1 MVDDLKVSTDA
12 LTRIAGLQRDLATS
26 ITAVDAFTDGV
37 PQSVFTSHGLV
48 CAPTIAAIG
57 EAQMSRS
64 AATEALNSK
73 SNLLAKWLDHAAS
86 DYTGTDDSGKSN
98 LDGQMHPR

>member
-1 MVDDLKVSTDA
+1 MVDDLKVTTDA
-12 LTRIAGLQRDLATS
+12 LTRIAGLQRDLASS
-26 ITAVDAFTDGV
+26 ITGVDAFTDGV
-37 PQSVFTSHGLV
+37 TQSVITSHGLV

-64 AATEALNSK
+64 AATQALNSM
-73 SNLLAKWLDHAAS
+73 SNLLAKRLDTAAA
-86 DYTGTDDSGKSN
+86 DYTGTDHQGGGS